1 MYQVR
6 RMKISPFYSGPN
18 INENV
23 VHERVGAINL
33 FFKYN
38 KEIYMP
44 YISCFRVF
52 GAVQG
57 KAWLARFRQD
67 GTKKNTINTFT
78 VDRKKVQSIEFNRRG
93 SIIGLRQTNFVS
105 KSMHG
110 FFICLTVEYRQ
121 QPIIGKLKCFT
132 SSFYMQFL

>member
-1 MYQVR
+1 
-6 RMKISPFYSGPN
+6 MKISPFYSGPN

-52 GAVQG
+52 EAV
-57 KAWLARFRQD
+57 
-67 GTKKNTINTFT
+67 
-78 VDRKKVQSIEFNRRG
+78 
-93 SIIGLRQTNFVS
+93 
-105 KSMHG
+105 
-110 FFICLTVEYRQ
+110 
-121 QPIIGKLKCFT
+121 
-132 SSFYMQFL
+132 